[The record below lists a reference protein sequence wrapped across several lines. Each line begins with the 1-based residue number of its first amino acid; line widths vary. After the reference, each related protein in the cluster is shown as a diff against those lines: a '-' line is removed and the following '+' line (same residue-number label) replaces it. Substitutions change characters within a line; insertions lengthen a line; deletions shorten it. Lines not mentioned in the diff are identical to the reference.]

1 MSPSFQL
8 KPKAASM
15 EMRRKLTAS
24 SLKETAILNPAI
36 PAAVAVQGGNV
47 YNQRAEGEKNER
59 LQDLVEYGS
68 DVRHGVREHR
78 RVRDVQ

>member
-1 MSPSFQL
+1 
-8 KPKAASM
+8 
-15 EMRRKLTAS
+15 
-24 SLKETAILNPAI
+24 
-36 PAAVAVQGGNV
+36 
-47 YNQRAEGEKNER
+47 